1 MARGEETCVIW
12 GLTPNDTLRAAGGE
26 EGAGV
31 ALEHLVL
38 DGREANDA
46 RMLGQGE
53 LEAIGAAE
61 ALGAQG
67 VDERVR
73 IESEREFLDAEVLEV
88 IVLREHL
95 IDREVA
101 HIDRETGLKAHAL
114 RIEAIRLHP
123 PGRRKARAPWSGRT

>member
-1 MARGEETCVIW
+1 
-12 GLTPNDTLRAAGGE
+12 
-26 EGAGV
+26 
-31 ALEHLVL
+31 
-38 DGREANDA
+38 
-46 RMLGQGE
+46 MLGQGE

-73 IESEREFLDAEVLEV
+73 IERERELLDAEVLEV

-114 RIEAIRLHP
+114 RIEEIRLDGGIP
-123 PGRRKARAPWSGRT
+123 QAGGKRARRVSCRT